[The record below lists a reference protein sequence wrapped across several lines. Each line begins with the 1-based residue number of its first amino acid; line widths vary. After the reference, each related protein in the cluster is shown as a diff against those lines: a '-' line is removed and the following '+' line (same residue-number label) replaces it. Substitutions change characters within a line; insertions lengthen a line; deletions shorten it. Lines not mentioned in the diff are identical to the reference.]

1 MGDGIKDKIKSGVV
15 LVGGAYEGKI
25 TLVLMVTKDLAGRL
39 RADELI
45 QGIAEIIGGKGGGNP
60 TLARAGSDKVEKL
73 AEALQAIYQI
83 VEKRA

>member
-1 MGDGIKDKIKSGVV
+1 
-15 LVGGAYEGKI
+15 
-25 TLVLMVTKDLAGRL
+25 MVTKDLAEQF

-45 QGIAEIIGGKGGGNP
+45 QGIAEIIGGRGGGNP

-73 AEALQAIYQI
+73 ADALKAIYQI